1 MFLIKYWK
9 IVIPAAVIVIILL
22 SGAFWYHGEVRYQ
35 KGVTDTQAANLV
47 AQIKSTEQ
55 GTKDGV
61 KNEKKFKSIPIT
73 DVDAYGLKRNWVRNT
88 EDR

>member
-1 MFLIKYWK
+1 MMFLIKYWK
-9 IVIPAAVIVIILL
+9 LIAPGIAVILL
-22 SGAFWYHGEVRYQ
+22 AGAFWYHGAVQYQ

-47 AQIKSTEQ
+47 EQIDATEQ
-55 GTKDGV
+55 ATKDGV

-73 DVDAYGLKRNWVRNT
+73 DVDAYGLKRNWLRAD